1 MALSLN
7 KSICRL
13 KLPFK
18 IKILVW
24 FLLKGVIVT
33 KESLIKKNWN
43 VIHKCCFATTRKP
56 PNTYFSVVMLQDL
69 FDESF
74 KLHLVYGHQVT
85 SQTTFSR
92 VYASPS

>member
-1 MALSLN
+1 MELSLN

-43 VIHKCCFATTRKP
+43 VTHKCCFATRKP
-56 PNTYFSVVMLQDL
+56 PNTYFSIVMLQDL
-69 FDESF
+69 FEESF
-74 KLHLVYGHQVT
+74 KYIWFMAT
-85 SQTTFSR
+85 K
-92 VYASPS
+92 